1 MVKLTRELDPSRW
14 VIDNSGYEHLDTD
27 ILDFHHY
34 MKDPERVRELYRA
47 LAYPTS
53 MGEERWRRFY
63 MLLPGRIHN
72 RPFAPTG
79 EYRGQPIVISE
90 CGGHGFG
97 PYSKRSQSLADSLRQ
112 TLALLADY
120 PHIQGFAYTQFCD
133 VAQEKNGLV
142 TFDRKPKVDKAT
154 TRGLLEALGSR

>member
-1 MVKLTRELDPSRW
+1 
-14 VIDNSGYEHLDTD
+14 
-27 ILDFHHY
+27 
-34 MKDPERVRELYRA
+34 
-47 LAYPTS
+47 
-53 MGEERWRRFY
+53 